1 MITTDF
7 ESLYT
12 NILVKD
18 AIEIMKKRVF
28 MFQNIITNAIFRM
41 NLLDIILNNS
51 LMCFKNA
58 YFQQTFGRIMGT
70 NLAPIMPNLYLAM
83 LQEQ

>member
-1 MITTDF
+1 MYFDYNRF
-7 ESLYT
+7 SKFV
-12 NILVKD
+12 VKD

-28 MFQNIITNAIFRM
+28 MFQNIISNALFRM